1 MKFQGRLVGRELRP
15 RAARIDVSFDV
26 LVRSAAGD
34 FRARMVNLSASGFRL
49 RSTEALEPGWEV
61 TLEVAKLAPVRGL
74 VRWTQGEDV
83 GGVFTD
89 PVIL

>member
-1 MKFQGRLVGRELRP
+1 
-15 RAARIDVSFDV
+15 
-26 LVRSAAGD
+26 
-34 FRARMVNLSASGFRL
+34 L
-49 RSTEALEPGWEV
+49 RSSEALEPGSEV

-74 VRWTQGEDV
+74 VRWARGQDV

>member
-1 MKFQGRLVGRELRP
+1 MKFQGQLAGRELLP
-15 RAARIDVSFDV
+15 RAPRIDVSFDV

-49 RSTEALEPGWEV
+49 RAAEALEPGAEV

-74 VRWTQGEDV
+74 VRWAQGQDV